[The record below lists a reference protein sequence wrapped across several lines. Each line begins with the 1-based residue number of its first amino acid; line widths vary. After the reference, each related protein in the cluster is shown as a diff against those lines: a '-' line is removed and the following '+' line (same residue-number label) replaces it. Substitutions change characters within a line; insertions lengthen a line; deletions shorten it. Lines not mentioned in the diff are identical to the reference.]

1 MNPRLTTMATLGR
14 EVAVPALVLAWIGTS
29 SFAAIDDTRTAPVV
43 DRIAPALAADAKF
56 SDKIADAKPA
66 ESKLADSKRI
76 DDKPAEVQSTNDKP
90 ADKPMQLASAAIDL
104 PPPSDLSLPS
114 GPPLAS
120 IQTTEAV
127 TLPPVPASRE
137 AEPIV
142 TASLT
147 DPSEKLSADTPPG
160 TGGNTE
166 ALSPA
171 TQDTGSLE
179 VLDECFAVDVCVD
192 RYLWALY
199 QRTPKEDT
207 VKIDE
212 QRQVTIKRKGKMVTV
227 TRTFSRRA
235 DQDFAWKDPKA
246 AEKFGMSM
254 ADYVI
259 GGMDRDFKLKLFHM
273 LHFAEGIGMQPGITS
288 AFRDDYRQ
296 SIASGLKAASNRS
309 YHGGSLRGG
318 YGHGLAADVVS
329 VNGSTRAQRLTS
341 SQVFWKW
348 IDTHGKEFGVGRP
361 YLDHDPPHV
370 GPMDG
375 KEWADKRGKARAV
388 ESKPAHRPVKRIHTA
403 RS

>member
-14 EVAVPALVLAWIGTS
+14 EVAVPALVLALIGTS
-29 SFAAIDDTRTAPVV
+29 SLAAIDHTRTAPVV
-43 DRIAPALAADAKF
+43 DRIAPSLAADAKF
-56 SDKIADAKPA
+56 LDKIADAKPA
-66 ESKLADSKRI
+66 ESKLAG
-76 DDKPAEVQSTNDKP
+76 DKPAELPSTDSKP
-90 ADKPMQLASAAIDL
+90 ADTPVQLASAAIDL
-104 PPPSDLSLPS
+104 PPPSDLSLPP
-114 GPPLAS
+114 GPSLAS
-120 IQTTEAV
+120 IQTTEA
-127 TLPPVPASRE
+127 LIAPPTPAPASHE
-137 AEPIV
+137 VEPVV

-166 ALSPA
+166 ALNPA

-179 VLDECFAVDVCVD
+179 VLDECFAVEVCVD
-192 RYLWALY
+192 RYLWTLY

-212 QRQVTIKRKGKMVTV
+212 QRQVTIKRKGKTVTV

-246 AEKFGMSM
+246 AEKAGMSM

-273 LHFAEGIGMQPGITS
+273 LHFAEGIGMYPGITS

-329 VNGSTRAQRLTS
+329 VNGSTRAQRLAS

-375 KEWADKRGKARAV
+375 KEWADKRGKARAA
-388 ESKPAHRPVKRIHTA
+388 ETKPAHRATKRIRTA